1 MANMNMAHVMP
12 LGAGAADGLMNWSVG
27 RAPAHHRQLAGRI
40 AKAYSLHGNIV
51 GEAKHLVTA
60 KVGNRLMVGGRIIDM
75 ASADRLFDAADAVQQ
90 TGRAGLHPRAGELL
104 IAAIRFEAAF
114 LRFFQ
119 ERDGERFITT
129 HVGHFPR
136 RSEEHTS
143 ELQSL
148 MRISYAVFCLKKKKK
163 V

>member
-40 AKAYSLHGNIV
+40 AKAYILLGNIV
-51 GEAKHLVTA
+51 GDAKHLVTA
-60 KVGNRLMVGGRIIDM
+60 KLGHRLMVGGRIIDM

-90 TGRAGLHPRAGELL
+90 NGRAGLHPRAGELL

-114 LRFFQ
+114 
-119 ERDGERFITT
+119 
-129 HVGHFPR
+129 
-136 RSEEHTS
+136 RSEERRVGKECVSTCRS
-143 ELQSL
+143 RGSQ
-148 MRISYAVFCLKKKKK
+148 YT
-163 V
+163 